1 MRTLAAVTALVL
13 AGAATLGLVA
23 RSAHDENRSAARVPV
38 LVELFTSEGCSSCP
52 PADDLLRRL
61 IDEQPV
67 DGVEVVALSE
77 HVDYWNRQGWTDPFS
92 SPLFSTRQERYQRA
106 LRTEQI
112 YTPQMIVN
120 GRREAIGNDWPAV
133 RSELTAAALGPS
145 AVLRVAPAAA
155 GDAVHVTV
163 SIADIPDAAHGKMRV
178 MVALSENDLAVD
190 VKRGENARRRLRH
203 SAVTRRLEAV
213 GSVNAAERSAQ
224 VSAEL
229 TIDPAWRRDQL
240 RVLAFLQDAA
250 TERVWGV
257 SSPAPLVGTLKSL
270 GSVPAAR

>member
-1 MRTLAAVTALVL
+1 MRTLAAVTVLVL
-13 AGAATLGLVA
+13 AGAAALTLGA
-23 RSAHDENRSAARVPV
+23 SRTHDESRAGPRVPV

-92 SPLFSTRQERYQRA
+92 SPLFSTRQQRYQRA

-112 YTPQMIVN
+112 YTPQVIVN
-120 GRREAIGNDWPAV
+120 GRREAIGNEWPAV
-133 RSELTAAALGPS
+133 RSELTAAALEPR
-145 AVLRVAPAAA
+145 AVLHVTPVTA
-155 GDAVHVTV
+155 GDALHVTV
-163 SIADIPDAAHGKMRV
+163 SIEGIPDAARGKMRV
-178 MVALSENDLAVD
+178 MVALAENDLTVD
-190 VKRGENARRRLRH
+190 VKRGENAQRRLRH
-203 SAVTRRLEAV
+203 SAVTRRLETA
-213 GSVNAAERSAQ
+213 GNVNASDHSAQ
-224 VSAEL
+224 VNAQI
-229 TIDPAWRRDQL
+229 TIDQAWRRDQL

-257 SSPAPLVGTLKSL
+257 SSPAPLTATLK
-270 GSVPAAR
+270 